1 MFVLLLL
8 VEAVSVSACNFGDN
22 NWALGCDFPGN
33 DFKNLQIPGEQC
45 GPACVDDARCTHF
58 TWNTYKDGTCWLKE
72 GQASDIICNNDQ
84 GFVCGQIVHKNCEPN
99 FGDKNWAFQCDFP
112 GNDIRNVKVEASECG
127 QACSDDARCTHFAWN
142 KDDGCWLKGTK
153 KLFTDAVCTRNPSDI
168 CGCVRGCDEGLDTLK
183 DCKPKF
189 GDKSWALRCEFPG
202 EGFKTVQVPASGC
215 GPTCLWDTRC
225 THFSWTSANNGSC
238 VLKSGRIAFSDAICT
253 KDFDTVCGCE
263 RNCSRGWGA
272 TSTTQKSEVLL
283 QVNTPVLT
291 DSECNATVRSTT
303 YHKDK
308 MLCAAAEDKSICRGD
323 SGGPLMIQVDEKW
336 TIFGVAIASGG
347 TGDEC
352 GTGLP
357 SIYTRVDHYYNW
369 IENILYGRIGR

>member
-8 VEAVSVSACNFGDN
+8 VPAVSVSACNFGDN

-45 GPACVDDARCTHF
+45 GQACVDDARCTHF
-58 TWNTYKDGTCWLKE
+58 TWNTYKRGTCWLKE
-72 GQASDIICNNDQ
+72 GQASDIVCNNDRS
-84 GFVCGQIVHKNCEPN
+84 FVCGQIVHKNCKPN
-99 FGDKNWAFQCDFP
+99 FGDQNWAFQCDFP

-142 KDDGCWLKGTK
+142 KYDGCWLKDTK

-168 CGCVRGCDEGLDTLK
+168 CGCVRDCEEAGETFK
-183 DCKPKF
+183 HCKPEF

-263 RNCSRGWGA
+263 RNCSRDNSLQKLAWN
-272 TSTTQKSEVLL
+272 QEFKKSEDGLDIEILL
-283 QVNTPVLT
+283 DFGN
-291 DSECNATVRSTT
+291 
-303 YHKDK
+303 
-308 MLCAAAEDKSICRGD
+308 
-323 SGGPLMIQVDEKW
+323 GPK
-336 TIFGVAIASGG
+336 
-347 TGDEC
+347 
-352 GTGLP
+352 
-357 SIYTRVDHYYNW
+357 
-369 IENILYGRIGR
+369 LYRIGYYQNDIPQAPCMTPGTKIQGQCRFLRHCVLEGFHADFDEFLQHARVCEDGYVS